1 MFADLRAKKT
11 LDWISKNT
19 AGATFCKRSDEVKD
33 VKGGKVLLY
42 FIARNRDQNMSDRS

>member
-19 AGATFCKRSDEVKD
+19 AGATFCKRSDVDKD
-33 VKGGKVLLY
+33 VKGGKLLPY
-42 FIARNRDQNMSDRS
+42 FIARNRNQNMSDRS